1 MAADDLVTI
10 NQLREAKSDLAFIA
24 NIANGPN
31 GEFAS
36 RFGESVPSLQRVL
49 DTILAEGLG
58 GVTQNREVVNTLA
71 ALQALQRDSE
81 TREVIMLGHSAPGD
95 GGGEIW
101 FLDAD
106 DETPADKYPL
116 RVESNNGD
124 VWRPLRTGG
133 ERSVNPTKFAND
145 FAETEE
151 FADLVGRKILFD
163 DLSDV
168 SAPIAITK
176 NIEIDLG
183 GKNYRVDQMIGSNAT
198 VASVFDI
205 QDGASLKLTN
215 GSFEVSNR
223 VTRSI
228 VEVREGCT
236 FISEGVNYTS
246 TGASDIPTN
255 NTPGI
260 RCWDVTNA
268 RVEIRNGKFKDVP
281 LPIAMRG
288 GFYLHMEA
296 LEFEGYS
303 RAIHE
308 LLSSLTM
315 SPRHIFGRD
324 LYAFGVKPNATK
336 FGFQINRQNGPRVT
350 CRPTYIN
357 CEVVGN
363 THNNGDPVSWVGGT
377 NPNNGHA
384 DMWPWQGVQG
394 GTRINCGC
402 RNGGDSGESMT
413 RVTSDIVNINCY
425 AFNIEGQGVNCGS
438 AASEISMNP
447 ATLANFN
454 VGDPVIMGATGVA
467 TITAIDG
474 NVITLGSSIPSNLL
488 TTNTAGELSV
498 IRGFS
503 DPDNNNGASQANIES
518 ISGSTITVDDIDSF
532 QVGNFVGLGP
542 DTSVGRFERKF
553 DYDDRVGMVSSIVYE
568 TPRAGQLIR
577 SQTNVGTIMSSAT
590 GENSIWIGGEYGN
603 NGRNIDGQP
612 SSFGNFLINL
622 HDNAQLI
629 NVKHGPAP
637 FGVIVSRSQNCRIDC
652 DTSAADI
659 GVVRFGGAT
668 VFNLMDIFNH
678 NAAGTQVQLQA
689 ALQPTRLGNAGLPEA
704 DETDPGVIFFQIN
717 DNKLIM
723 RDNQV
728 RYVDLLGNPKQ
739 GEFWPHQGGIQL
751 PVRGTAARPNTADLE
766 NGFTMW
772 DSTLNKMIT
781 KIGSVWRDATGAIV

>member
-10 NQLREAKSDLAFIA
+10 EQLRKAKSDLALIA

-31 GEFAS
+31 GQFAS
-36 RFGESVPSLQRVL
+36 RFGESIPSLQRVM

-71 ALQALQRDSE
+71 ALQALQRDPE
-81 TREVIMLGHSAPGD
+81 TREVIMLGRSAPGD

-124 VWRPLRTGG
+124 IWRPLRTGG
-133 ERSVNPTKFAND
+133 ERSVNPTKFANN

-151 FADLVGRKILFD
+151 FADLVGRKIFFD
-163 DLSDV
+163 DLTNV
-168 SAPIAITK
+168 SAPIVVTK
-176 NIEIDLG
+176 DIEIDLG
-183 GKNYRVDQMIGSNAT
+183 GKNYNVNQMIGSNET
-198 VASVFDI
+198 IDSLFDI
-205 QDGASLKLTN
+205 QNGASLKLTN
-215 GSFEVSNR
+215 GSFEVSNK

-268 RVEIRNGKFKDVP
+268 RIEIRDSEIKNVP
-281 LPIAMRG
+281 LPIACRG
-288 GFYLHMEA
+288 GFSLHMEN
-296 LEFEGYS
+296 LDIEGYS

-308 LLSSLTM
+308 LLSSETL
-315 SPRHIFGRD
+315 SPRYIYGRNI
-324 LYAFGVKPNATK
+324 YAYGVKPNATK
-336 FGFQINRQNGPRVT
+336 FGFQINRQNGPRVS

-363 THNNGDPVSWVGGT
+363 THANGDPVTWEGGL

-384 DMWPWQGVQG
+384 DMWPWQGVDG

-413 RVTSDIVNINCY
+413 RTTSNIVNVNCFAY
-425 AFNIEGQGVNCGS
+425 NIEGQGVNCGS
-438 AASEISMNP
+438 AVSQISMNP

-454 VGDPVIMGATGVA
+454 NGDPVVIGAIGVA
-467 TITAIDG
+467 TITNIED
-474 NVITLGSSIPSNLL
+474 NVLTLGSPTPSVLL
-488 TTNTAGELSV
+488 TNSTADELSV
-498 IRGFS
+498 VRGFT
-503 DPDNNNGASQANIES
+503 DPDNNSTAHQSNIVSITAN
-518 ISGSTITVDDIDSF
+518 TVTVENAGDF

-542 DTSVGRFERKF
+542 ETSVGRFERTFNF
-553 DYDDRVGMVSSIVYE
+553 DNRIALIGSLVYQ
-568 TPRAGQLIR
+568 TPRAGQQIR
-577 SQTNVGTIMSSAT
+577 SATVVGTLTDSVT
-590 GENSIWIGGEYGN
+590 GENNSWLGGEYAD
-603 NGRNIDGQP
+603 NGRNIDGQNA
-612 SSFGNFLINL
+612 SFGNFFINL
-622 HDNAQLI
+622 HDNAKII

-637 FGVIVSRSQNCRIDC
+637 HGVIATRSQNCRVDC
-652 DTSAADI
+652 DLSAPDI
-659 GVVRFGGAT
+659 GILRLGGAS
-668 VFNLMDIFNH
+668 VFHMQSVVTH
-678 NAAGTQVQLQA
+678 NDGGSQVQLEA
-689 ALQPTRLGNAGLPEA
+689 AIRPTRLGNAGLPAPE
-704 DETDPGVIFFQIN
+704 DTLPGVIFYQVN
-717 DNKLIM
+717 DNKLIQ

-739 GEFWPHQGGIQL
+739 GDFWPHQGGIQL
-751 PVRGTAARPNTADLE
+751 PVRGTAARPDIADLE
-766 NGFTMW
+766 NGFTIW

-781 KIGSVWRDATGAIV
+781 KIGAVWRDATGAIV